1 MNKRVDLA
9 ALIKAKRIANRKAI
23 EIMPPKPSRK
33 AERDYKKALRS
44 LIIEAARYTK
54 KIIAPAAEAPVADT
68 GALDGL
74 KTVIARI
81 VPDVAAI
88 VSKLLAR
95 EEVRHRKDWVREVKR
110 STGIDLGAQL
120 ARDDIEDEFAA
131 MVRKNVALI
140 TSLGDDIKAR
150 VERAVLDAVISGTRP
165 AALAETLRDEF
176 GILDRRAQLIARDQ
190 TAKATS
196 SLNQLRQEQAG
207 ITQYRWS
214 GVLDNRERE
223 THRDQ
228 EGKIFAWAVPP
239 EGTGHPG
246 AEVNCRC
253 IGIAHISLGKRE

>member
-9 ALIKAKRIANRKAI
+9 ALIKAKRIANRRAI

-33 AERDYKKALRS
+33 AERDYKRALRS
-44 LIIEAARYTK
+44 LIVEAARYTK
-54 KIIAPAAEAPVADT
+54 RIIAPSTDAPVAAA

-81 VPDVAAI
+81 VPDIASI

-110 STGIDLGAQL
+110 STGIDLAGQL

-140 TSLGDDIKAR
+140 TNLGDDIKAR

-196 SLNQLRQEQAG
+196 SLNELRQEQAG

-223 THRDQ
+223 SHREQ

-246 AEVNCRC
+246 HDVNCRC
-253 IGIAHISLGKRE
+253 VAIAHIELGKRE